1 DDMKSKEEAPLPPK
15 LLQRY
20 AIEDGGSDFESVLQ
34 NNGGKIHTSGLIT
47 VKSSRTGVKL
57 GKEKASHKRGT
68 KRGKDH
74 QSHKISKRR
83 S

>member
-1 DDMKSKEEAPLPPK
+1 MKSKEEAPLPPE

-34 NNGGKIHTSGLIT
+34 NNGGKIPTSGLIA
-47 VKSSRTGVKL
+47 VKSSRTGVEL
-57 GKEKASHKRGT
+57 EKEKSSHKRGT
-68 KRGKDH
+68 KRGKDNKC
-74 QSHKISKRR
+74 HKISKRR